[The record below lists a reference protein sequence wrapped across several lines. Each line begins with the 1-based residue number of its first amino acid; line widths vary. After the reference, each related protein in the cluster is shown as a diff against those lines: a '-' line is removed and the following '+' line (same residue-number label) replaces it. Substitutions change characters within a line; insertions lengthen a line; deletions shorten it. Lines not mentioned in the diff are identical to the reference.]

1 MRQLKGSRT
10 LEGARPSSPPAKAVG
25 ILGGHCFQSPSS
37 PPTPARTPNRV
48 NDCSEVSFESLMPSC
63 CTDKSQ
69 ALVPGWQW
77 PLTTSL
83 KVSHPTG
90 LCEQTRHGPHPRVLV
105 SPPWLLPGAGPT
117 YRLLRKHLQR
127 PTVPLKSEAQTLLSK
142 GSKTAFAN
150 SKGTHPFEE
159 SPESRKW
166 NGMRATGGPQGAQTS
181 SPGRDS
187 GGHKAAQAGRGRAQP
202 CSLPRSGQEVLLWR
216 RPAGSAVFSV
226 QDSKRETGSS
236 WRHSDAQERGTASKG
251 SPGCRVRSS
260 FRPAD

>member
-1 MRQLKGSRT
+1 MLSEPQL
-10 LEGARPSSPPAKAVG
+10 SPNT
-25 ILGGHCFQSPSS
+25 SPH
-37 PPTPARTPNRV
+37 PNRV
-48 NDCSEVSFESLMPSC
+48 NDFSEVSFESLMPSC

-77 PLTTSL
+77 PLTSSL

-117 YRLLRKHLQR
+117 DRLLRKHLQR
-127 PTVPLKSEAQTLLSK
+127 PTVPLKSEAKTLLSK

-150 SKGTHPFEE
+150 SKGSHPFEE

-166 NGMRATGGPQGAQTS
+166 NGMRATGRPRGAQTS
-181 SPGRDS
+181 SPGRDL

-202 CSLPRSGQEVLLWR
+202 CYLPRSGQEVLLWC
-216 RPAGSAVFSV
+216 RPAGSAVFSD
-226 QDSKRETGSS
+226 QDSNE
-236 WRHSDAQERGTASKG
+236 QRGLRGDTVPLRNVA
-251 SPGCRVRSS
+251 
-260 FRPAD
+260 RPARGPQAAGSDPASDLRIRPCPLCSAHHVRAPAPDKSLQCRARL

>member
-1 MRQLKGSRT
+1 MIAPRFHLR
-10 LEGARPSSPPAKAVG
+10 
-25 ILGGHCFQSPSS
+25 
-37 PPTPARTPNRV
+37 
-48 NDCSEVSFESLMPSC
+48 SLMPSC

-127 PTVPLKSEAQTLLSK
+127 PTVPLKSEAKTLLSK
-142 GSKTAFAN
+142 GSKTALAN
-150 SKGTHPFEE
+150 SKGSHPFEE

-166 NGMRATGGPQGAQTS
+166 NEGHWRA
-181 SPGRDS
+181 S
-187 GGHKAAQAGRGRAQP
+187 GCPNIVSREGLGRAQSAP
-202 CSLPRSGQEVLLWR
+202 GWEGKGPALLPSQVRTGGIAVAPASRQCCVL
-216 RPAGSAVFSV
+216 GSRQQTRNGVFV
-226 QDSKRETGSS
+226 ET
-236 WRHSDAQERGTASKG
+236 Q
-251 SPGCRVRSS
+251 
-260 FRPAD
+260 